1 MKSITQGRF
10 TMFLT
15 MLKQIA
21 NTIDLG
27 RHGVEALRS
36 PTHRVA
42 NKFVAIKGMHTLFL
56 QLQTQNIS
64 DVE

>member
-36 PTHRVA
+36 PTHPVA

-56 QLQTQNIS
+56 RLGTPNAF